1 MTAQPRFH
9 IMSLIGRLAR
19 EPELITT
26 DSGTDIAKLRLA
38 VDRRRRDDGAVFVD
52 VKCFEAQ
59 ARARAEHLAKGRQV
73 AVSGRLELDEWQAH
87 EGTKRSR
94 LYVIA
99 QRVQFLSGKA
109 AEEQRPAVAGHD
121 GGEEAGLEQPP
132 GPRPVRPRAKRQT
145 GGHPR

>member
-1 MTAQPRFH
+1 MNDV
-9 IMSLIGRLAR
+9 SLIGRLTR
-19 EPELITT
+19 DPELITT
-26 DSGTDIAKLRLA
+26 DNGTDIAKLRLA

-59 ARARAEHLAKGRQV
+59 ARACADHLAKGRQV
-73 AVSGRLELDEWQAH
+73 AVTGRLERDEWQAG

-109 AEEQRPAVAGHD
+109 AEEQHAAVAGHD
-121 GGEEAGLEQPP
+121 GGEEAEF
-132 GPRPVRPRAKRQT
+132 
-145 GGHPR
+145 

>member
-1 MTAQPRFH
+1 MNDV
-9 IMSLIGRLAR
+9 SLIGRLAR

-26 DSGTDIAKLRLA
+26 DNGTDIANLRLA

-59 ARARAEHLAKGRQV
+59 ARACAEHLAKGRQV
-73 AVSGRLELDEWQAH
+73 AISGRLELDEWQADG
-87 EGTKRSR
+87 GTKRSR

-99 QRVQFLSGKA
+99 QSVQFLAGKPA
-109 AEEQRPAVAGHD
+109 AEQPATVAGHD
-121 GGEEAGLEQPP
+121 GGEQAGLEQPP